1 MVVVVSVWLL
11 AENEW
16 KKGFFS
22 RPYGRSF
29 FYIYLLV
36 MGTFVFFGLSLL
48 IYGYVLIV
56 LFLKLFFRSRLVL
69 LIDCPSFPPVCTY
82 VLEMAI

>member
-1 MVVVVSVWLL
+1 MVVVSVWLL

-36 MGTFVFFGLSLL
+36 MGTFVFFWSFVVDLWLCS
-48 IYGYVLIV
+48 YRS
-56 LFLKLFFRSRLVL
+56 FFKT
-69 LIDCPSFPPVCTY
+69 FF
-82 VLEMAI
+82 